1 MTAREVREFEQGTAY
16 GYRHPG
22 KVHGWSKSVAWN
34 RGLAVGQKRR
44 REEMAGE
51 HKRIMALERRRREI
65 RDFRERDKWPE
76 GPTSETGIGG
86 MCKD

>member
-1 MTAREVREFEQGTAY
+1 MTAREVREFEQGMAY

-34 RGLAVGQKRR
+34 RGLAGGQKRR

-51 HKRIMALERRRREI
+51 HKRLMALERRLKEI
-65 RDFRERDKWPE
+65 RDFRRSNKWPE
-76 GPTSETGIGG
+76 GPTSKTGIGG
-86 MCKD
+86 AGKD

>member
-16 GYRHPG
+16 GYRHPA

-34 RGLAVGQKRR
+34 KGLAVGQKRR
-44 REEMAGE
+44 REEMAVE
-51 HKRIMALERRRREI
+51 SKRIMARERRLKEI
-65 RDFRERDKWPE
+65 RDFRRSDKWPE

-86 MCKD
+86 AAKD